1 MYLDI
6 SRHFFNLLHQQN
18 EKIISFSESV
28 EIEMNTFQMNFRF
41 SLHPELILKSQLYN
55 WLPVMLVLFSTVP
68 SKWKPLQL
76 VLLIEM
82 NVKVK
87 SKITLK
93 AATNCSTYP
102 SQSIDR
108 FLRAVLNTI
117 HKKP

>member
-1 MYLDI
+1 
-6 SRHFFNLLHQQN
+6 
-18 EKIISFSESV
+18 
-28 EIEMNTFQMNFRF
+28 
-41 SLHPELILKSQLYN
+41 
-55 WLPVMLVLFSTVP
+55 
-68 SKWKPLQL
+68 
-76 VLLIEM
+76 M